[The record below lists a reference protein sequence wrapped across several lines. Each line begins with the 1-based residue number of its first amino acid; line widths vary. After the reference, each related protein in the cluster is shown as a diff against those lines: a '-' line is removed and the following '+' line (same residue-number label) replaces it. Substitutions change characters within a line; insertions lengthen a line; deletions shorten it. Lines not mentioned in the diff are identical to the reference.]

1 MRISK
6 LAKVA
11 SLALAFGLVA
21 GTPAYA
27 VDLQGSGASFPALLI
42 EGCKAGFA
50 SSGSG
55 HTYVYASSSSG
66 TGQSNSDKSIG
77 DFWMS
82 DGAYTAATKRASLVH
97 VPLVA
102 APIAILHNLPAK
114 TTLSLSAATIAG
126 IFGGT
131 ITRWNDPA
139 IVADNNGSTTKVI
152 YKKDANGNPA
162 KDAQGNPVVLRTQ
175 IVTNRYT
182 LPNKPI
188 KVVYRS
194 DSSGTSE
201 NFTNYLHNSAKSV
214 WSKAKNKV
222 FKDSFP
228 GDINSAANL
237 GRVVGA
243 ASSTGVAQ
251 LAGKT
256 PYSITYAEVN
266 YATANNLKVSNVINP
281 AGSSVAPD
289 SVGVGA
295 FLASATQDVNGFLT
309 FNYAT
314 TEKGAYPL
322 GIVSYLLADSKY
334 PSATQAAA
342 VKAFANYVLST
353 KCSKDVG
360 AALGFSVI
368 DGELLKKSLAQV
380 AKIG

>member
-1 MRISK
+1 
-6 LAKVA
+6 
-11 SLALAFGLVA
+11 
-21 GTPAYA
+21 
-27 VDLQGSGASFPALLI
+27 
-42 EGCKAGFA
+42 
-50 SSGSG
+50 
-55 HTYVYASSSSG
+55 
-66 TGQSNSDKSIG
+66 
-77 DFWMS
+77 
-82 DGAYTAATKRASLVH
+82 

-139 IVADNNGSTTKVI
+139 IVADNNRSTTKVI
-152 YKKDANGNPA
+152 YKLDMNGNPA
-162 KDAQGNPVVLRTQ
+162 KDAKGNPVVLRTQ
-175 IVTNRYT
+175 VVQQHYT
-182 LPNKPI
+182 LPDKAI

-201 NFTNYLHNSAKSV
+201 NFTNYLNKSASSV
-214 WSKAKNKV
+214 WTKAKNKV

-243 ASSTGVAQ
+243 SSSTGVAQ

-266 YATANNLKVSNVINP
+266 YAAANNLKISNVINP
-281 AGSSVAPD
+281 AGSSVVPD
-289 SVGVGA
+289 STGVGA
-295 FLASATQDVNGFLT
+295 FLASATQDANGFLT
-309 FNYAT
+309 YDYAT
-314 TEKGAYPL
+314 KEKGAYPL
-322 GIVSYLLADSKY
+322 GIVSYLLADTNY
-334 PSATQAAA
+334 PDKTKAAA
-342 VKAFANYVLST
+342 VKAYATYILST

-368 DGELLKKSLAQV
+368 DGDLLKKSLAQV